1 MINKPCS
8 EGLAYWSN
16 EVMVPRIVLGPYGDP
31 CTFFWV
37 GWIVLGPIKPVRCK
51 NQYSTGGLHL
61 KFKFSPPQKCD
72 EWLFY
77 SDKLITVDIRYF

>member
-1 MINKPCS
+1 MINEMKRMINKPCS

-61 KFKFSPPQKCD
+61 KFKFSPPKNAMNGC
-72 EWLFY
+72 FTRI
-77 SDKLITVDIRYF
+77 S